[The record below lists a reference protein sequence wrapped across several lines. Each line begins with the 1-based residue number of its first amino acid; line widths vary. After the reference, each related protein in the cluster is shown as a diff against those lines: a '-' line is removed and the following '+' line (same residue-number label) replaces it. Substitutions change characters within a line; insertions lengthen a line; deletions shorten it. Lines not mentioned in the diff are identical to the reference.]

1 MIIVVAGMVIVLVVV
16 ITLIAEVV
24 IVLVVAVTGHLFRR
38 DSGRDNASV
47 YWQEVCLLR
56 LEVIIFMILNM
67 QTINDQNDQRIDGI
81 DDIDLKTG

>member
-1 MIIVVAGMVIVLVVV
+1 M
-16 ITLIAEVV
+16 AEVV

-38 DSGRDNASV
+38 DSGGDNASV

>member
-16 ITLIAEVV
+16 IILIAEVV

-67 QTINDQNDQRIDGI
+67 QTMIQMTMRI